1 MRAAGL
7 VALAAI
13 TLAGC
18 SALSGRDE
26 SQHGTSGASASSSS
40 TANPADEAHFTGSVA
55 AQVISAARSDFE
67 TIYTS
72 DYRDLP
78 KYQRAGL
85 AVSTAPYAARYR
97 RLFEGTVAR
106 QLRAAKQVQV
116 QVPAADL
123 VGLAHLA
130 RDGTAAT
137 VIVHAMVNTSSAA
150 TSTPTATPAT
160 VVLHLK
166 LVAHR
171 WRISGV
177 TKGST
182 AQGSVPAGAGLQR
195 AIVAV
200 RTGVTRMFALRRAHF
215 AACFA
220 AALRGTTGGLHDTLS
235 QLESALQKKL
245 ADGQHDLSVTITGL
259 AVARADGSSA
269 EFVVAIDEL
278 RIGRQGA
285 RFGPYPLAFDVTL
298 TGSGGNWLLSR
309 STQLT

>member
-1 MRAAGL
+1 MRAAAF

-26 SQHGTSGASASSSS
+26 SQHGTPGARAASSSA
-40 TANPADEAHFTGSVA
+40 ANTADEAHFTGSVA
-55 AQVISAARSDFE
+55 AQVISAARNDFE
-67 TIYTS
+67 TIYTY

-78 KYQRAGL
+78 KYLRAGL
-85 AVSTAPYAARYR
+85 AVTTAPYAARYR
-97 RLFEGTVAR
+97 KLFEGTAAR
-106 QLRAAKQVQV
+106 QLRAAKQA

-123 VGLAHLA
+123 VGLADLA
-130 RDGTAAT
+130 RDGTAAR
-137 VIVHAMVNTSSAA
+137 VIVHATVNTSSAA
-150 TSTPTATPAT
+150 TSTPTTTATT

-171 WRISGV
+171 WRISDV
-177 TKGST
+177 TKGSA
-182 AQGSVPAGAGLQR
+182 AQGSVPADAGLQR
-195 AIVAV
+195 AVAAA

-215 AACFA
+215 AADFA

-245 ADGQHDLSVTITGL
+245 QDGQYDLSATITGF

-269 EFVVAIDEL
+269 EFVVAIDEY
-278 RIGRQGA
+278 RTGRQGA

-298 TGSGGNWLLSR
+298 TGSGGTWLLR
-309 STQLT
+309 QSTQLT